1 MGGMIIS
8 FFIVVLSF
16 NFFII
21 SFQINGINRLVLGAP
36 TSLYETAIEL
46 FDLEDDEKPYFNK
59 AILEENIAHYFAY
72 SMPTYTNDYVL
83 SYFYYNPA
91 NHAFCL
97 DDKCYA
103 VEVSVNATLAVS
115 FHYQRTMFYEIRSE

>member
-36 TSLYETAIEL
+36 TSLYETAIDL
-46 FDLEDDEKPYFNK
+46 FDIDEGEKPAFDK
-59 AILEENIAHYFAY
+59 AILEENINHYFAY
-72 SMPTYTNDYVL
+72 SMPTYTNDYEL
-83 SYFYYNPA
+83 RFFYYNPD
-91 NHAFCL
+91 NHIICL
-97 DDKCYA
+97 ENKCYA
-103 VEVSVNATLAVS
+103 VEVKVSATLALAY
-115 FHYQRTMFYEIRSE
+115 HYQRTMFYEIRSE